1 MKEKIQL
8 DISSLR
14 LEAELNDTWWRC
26 VRAWRERGSES
37 AACNYHDLCVNLLKG
52 TMGLISLLLCLITHS
67 KLTFIIF
74 YYNCDQGAWLQ
85 HVSSANISQAKS
97 LVLQMISPIP
107 LPLKK
112 LPWQAVNWIL
122 KLIYFLLISPWKYNT
137 PI

>member
-1 MKEKIQL
+1 MKQNWMIHDGDLFGPGE
-8 DISSLR
+8 
-14 LEAELNDTWWRC
+14 
-26 VRAWRERGSES
+26 RETES

-122 KLIYFLLISPWKYNT
+122 KLIYFLLISPWKIQHSYLET
-137 PI
+137 KYETMGVCYR